1 MKSIFPT
8 SILLACAF
16 CASSLQ
22 AVPVSFQYNGIVGP
36 GSFYSPLSIGES
48 FTYDLILDNGNAS
61 LTNQTWTGA
70 DFVSLSL
77 VTAGGFTWF
86 SNAAPTLTTGDFQ
99 TGAAGE
105 VTSVGDWSAGLGVFN
120 VPVQTSDTGASLGA
134 WFINGF
140 DGTVFYDAG
149 ASPLRVIND
158 GAVDSDTN
166 DNQNPKLWRASFA
179 SSVPDSGSA
188 LLLIALSLGGLG
200 MIRRK
205 LR

>member
-36 GSFYSPLSIGES
+36 GSNYSPLSIGES
-48 FTYDLILDNGNAS
+48 FTWDLILDNGNAS
-61 LTNQTWTGA
+61 LTNQTWTDT

-77 VTAGGFTWF
+77 ETAGGFTWF
-86 SNAAPTLTTGDFQ
+86 SSTAPNFAIGDFQ

-105 VTSVGDWSAGLGVFN
+105 VTSVGNWSAGRSFFN
-120 VPVQTSDTGASLGA
+120 IPVETSDLGASLGA

-140 DGTVFYDAG
+140 DGIVYYNNGTTN
-149 ASPLRVIND
+149 LILD

-188 LLLIALSLGGLG
+188 LLLLALGLG
-200 MIRRK
+200 ALGVIRRK